1 MGCNECGRVQDLRS
15 RMDRTSLRRF
25 PSVEDAHR
33 LVGGY
38 LNGPCSRRQ
47 QGGDPYGGYQILAP
61 SDFKIG
67 LVQFSAL
74 RNLQRIPMKSGHG
87 GGGDGGVVAGKTD
100 GISNNKPQFKP
111 AIDDTKPLLQDP
123 ILRSDPIETE
133 EAVLRLPP
141 FPPITS
147 SSQ

>member
-1 MGCNECGRVQDLRS
+1 MKLTEVPMRSGRV
-15 RMDRTSLRRF
+15 
-25 PSVEDAHR
+25 
-33 LVGGY
+33 GG
-38 LNGPCSRRQ
+38 C
-47 QGGDPYGGYQILAP
+47 D
-61 SDFKIG
+61 SDVLSSKRE
-67 LVQFSAL
+67 V
-74 RNLQRIPMKSGHG
+74 
-87 GGGDGGVVAGKTD
+87 
-100 GISNNKPQFKP
+100 SNNKPQFRP